1 MSNLVMKEVNKDLLA
16 MSDGIDIPCDLE
28 VAKSAPPWLDKDL
41 FLLGQKFFWNNP
53 YPILVCS
60 MRSLL
65 IGMSL
70 PNLCIPLV
78 LTKKSETKE
87 KARSRYALKICLLL
101 LYIQYYN
108 CIPVFH
114 YIEIELYFIL
124 DIWKQDII
132 LALGIE

>member
-1 MSNLVMKEVNKDLLA
+1 MSNLLGKEVNRDLLA
-16 MSDGIDIPCDLE
+16 MSEGIDIPCDLE

-41 FLLGQKFFWNNP
+41 FQLGQKFFWNNP

-87 KARSRYALKICLLL
+87 KARSRYELEICFLP
-101 LYIQYYN
+101 YN
-108 CIPVFH
+108 LNRH
-114 YIEIELYFIL
+114 S
-124 DIWKQDII
+124 
-132 LALGIE
+132 